1 MRGLTGYKALYF
13 EAKAEL
19 DREREKTKKAQEC
32 AEMYRK
38 IAREAQEREEEAH
51 EELHEAREKLHE
63 ARQKVHE
70 ARQQMHETRGREF
83 DAWKR
88 LLTSTDGEY
97 I

>member
-1 MRGLTGYKALYF
+1 MECEGSLDYKALYL

-19 DREREKTKKAQEC
+19 DRERERTKKAQEC

-38 IAREAQEREEEAH
+38 MAREAQEREEEAQ
-51 EELHEAREKLHE
+51 EELHEAREKL
-63 ARQKVHE
+63 HE